1 MIAMK
6 LENELYEIVGCRPDA
21 VVVRWRPESVIYK
34 AHFPGNP
41 ITPGVCIVGVVAELA
56 QKLTEQR
63 LVLRAIKNVKFVDII
78 RPGDGSEAT
87 FVFDKME
94 QLEDALSVRG
104 KVEVNE
110 RAAAK
115 FSMTF
120 DIVR

>member
-1 MIAMK
+1 MTMK
-6 LENELYEIVGCRPDA
+6 LENELYEICGCRPDA

-34 AHFPGNP
+34 AHFPSNP
-41 ITPGVCIVGVVAELA
+41 ITPGVCIVGVAAELA

-94 QLEDALSVRG
+94 QLEGVLSVRG
-104 KVEVNE
+104 RVEVNE
-110 RAAAK
+110 RAFAK

>member
-1 MIAMK
+1 MK
-6 LENELYEIVGCRPDA
+6 LENELYEIVSCRTDS

-41 ITPGVCIVGVVAELA
+41 ITPGVCIVGLVAELA

-63 LVLRAIKNVKFVDII
+63 LVLRAIRNVKFVDII

-94 QLEDALSVRG
+94 QSEDILSVRG

-110 RAAAK
+110 RAFTK

-120 DIVR
+120 DVVR